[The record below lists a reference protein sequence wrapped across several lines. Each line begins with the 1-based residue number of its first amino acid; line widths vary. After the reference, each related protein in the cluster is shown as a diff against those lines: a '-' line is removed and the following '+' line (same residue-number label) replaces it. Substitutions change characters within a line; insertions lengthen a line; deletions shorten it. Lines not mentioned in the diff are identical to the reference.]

1 MKARNTLMHA
11 HFPQFL
17 TAAAFWG
24 TSVHAAREAT
34 AAKSHCSMVSQ
45 ASVGLIKQL
54 QVLIEKRVTVGETL
68 VPTQKGWPETE
79 SLLVPH
85 TLPELLRHIT
95 LHSHWLSTQD
105 CVVAVSS
112 LIAL

>member
-1 MKARNTLMHA
+1 
-11 HFPQFL
+11 
-17 TAAAFWG
+17 
-24 TSVHAAREAT
+24 
-34 AAKSHCSMVSQ
+34 MVSQ